1 MTGRGS
7 NVEGVRRANLGAIL
21 RLVHHAGP
29 ISRAALTQHTGLNRS
44 TVGDLVA
51 TLADGGLVEERDP
64 DPTRRV
70 GRPSPTVVPSDD
82 VVGIAVNPEVD
93 ALEVGAVALG
103 GTVRLRV
110 RQEVDHVLS
119 PDETASRVA
128 AVVDEWRAGALR
140 EARILGAGVAV
151 PGLVRASDGIVRN
164 APHLGWRDVDLA
176 GAVQRESGLVTDVG
190 NDASLGAVAEWLF
203 GAARDHSDVVYLN
216 GGASGIGG
224 GVILRGASIG
234 GAGGYAG
241 EWGQNQPSLGV
252 DGDRRVP
259 GGVLEDEVN
268 RARLLAAVGLPGG
281 DDEALSGA
289 LAWASDEVAA
299 EVERQRRVL
308 QSTLANAANVL
319 NPSMIVLGG
328 FLADLRGI
336 GTDAFDGGVRAQML
350 DAPAEELTVSAAALG
365 RDRLLIGAA
374 ERVFE
379 RLVSDPLG

>member
-21 RLVHHAGP
+21 RLVHHEGS
-29 ISRAALTQHTGLNRS
+29 ISRAALTQRTGLNRS

-70 GRPSPTVVPSDD
+70 GRPSPTVVPSGG
-82 VVGIAVNPEVD
+82 VIGIAVNPEVD

-119 PDETASRVA
+119 PDETVSRVA
-128 AVVDEWRAGALR
+128 AVVEEWQKGALR
-140 EARILGAGVAV
+140 EARILSVGVAV

-164 APHLGWRDVDLA
+164 APHLGWRDVDLT
-176 GAVQRESGLVTDVG
+176 GAVQRETGLVTDVG

-234 GAGGYAG
+234 GSDGYAG

-252 DGDRRVP
+252 DSDRRVP

-268 RARLLAAVGLPGG
+268 RGRLLAAVGLPGG
-281 DDEALSGA
+281 DDDALSGA
-289 LAWASDEVAA
+289 LAAASDEVAA
-299 EVERQRRVL
+299 EVDRQRRIL

-328 FLADLRGI
+328 FLADLRG
-336 GTDAFDGGVRAQML
+336 TDAEAFDGGVRAQML
-350 DAPAEELTVSAAALG
+350 DAPAEQLTVSAAALG

-379 RLVSDPLG
+379 RLVADPLG